1 MTRRPPPPVHPASH
15 PTHEVV
21 NQAVPVP
28 DHDAWSID
36 AAATEAVA
44 RYGAEAVSDR
54 LQSLGRIVGSR
65 HGEELADLANR
76 HTPELVAYD
85 RYGHRVDQVRFHPS
99 YHELMS
105 IAKEHGVHCYDWSR
119 EGEPGAVVGRAAL
132 HYAFYQLEAGT
143 TCPITMT
150 HAVVP
155 SLKHSPEVAAEWV
168 PRVLEES
175 YDERFVPATEKSG
188 VTFGMAMTEKQ
199 GGSDVRANST
209 RAVVAPDGTSSI
221 TGHKWFCSAP
231 MSDAFLTLA
240 YDSDGLSCFLVPRF
254 RPDGSANAFHIQRLK
269 DKLGNR
275 SNASSEIEYRDT
287 WGQRVGA
294 PGRGVAT
301 ILEMVAQTRLD
312 VALGEA
318 ASMRQALRYAVHH
331 ARHRAA
337 FGKRLVEQPLMR
349 NVLADLA
356 VEVEAAVALAF
367 RVAAAFDRQEA
378 ALARVLTPI
387 SKYYLGKAAINHIA
401 ECLECH
407 GGNGYAEDWPM
418 ARLYREAPL
427 GSIWEGSGNVQ
438 CLDVLRAMH
447 KEPASVEALRAELA
461 RHRGTDPRLDRVHA
475 AVGQALG
482 APESL
487 PFHAR
492 RLAED
497 AAVAVQAGL
506 LIDHA
511 PEAVAEAFLARLE
524 APGRQYGRLP
534 HGTDTELLIA
544 RAGAP
549 EAS

>member
-1 MTRRPPPPVHPASH
+1 MTPDAVHT
-15 PTHEVV
+15 THEVF
-21 NQAVPVP
+21 NQARPMP
-28 DHDAWSID
+28 SHDAWSVD
-36 AAATEAVA
+36 AAATEALA
-44 RYGAEAVSDR
+44 RYGGGAATDR
-54 LQSLGRIVGSR
+54 LQSLGRIVGSA
-65 HGEELADLANR
+65 HGESLADLANR
-76 HTPELVAYD
+76 HPPELVAYD

-99 YHELMS
+99 YHELMA
-105 IAKEHGVHCYDWSR
+105 IAKEHGVHSYDWAR
-119 EGEPGAVVGRAAL
+119 PGEAGAVVGRAAL
-132 HYAFYQLEAGT
+132 HYVYYQLEAGT

-155 SLKHSPEVAAEWV
+155 SLQHSPEVAAAWM
-168 PRVLEES
+168 PRVLAES
-175 YDERFVPATEKSG
+175 YDERFLPASEKTG
-188 VTFGMAMTEKQ
+188 VSFGMAMTEKQ
-199 GGSDVRANST
+199 GGSDVRANT
-209 RAVVAPDGTSSI
+209 TLAVVRPDGTAEL

-240 YDSDGLSCFLVPRF
+240 QCDAGLSCFLVPRF
-254 RPDGSANAFHIQRLK
+254 RPDGSVNGFHVQRLK
-269 DKLGNR
+269 EKLGNR
-275 SNASSEIEYRDT
+275 SNASSEIEYRSA
-287 WGQRVGA
+287 WAQRVGE

-331 ARHRAA
+331 TRHRSA
-337 FGKRLVEQPLMR
+337 FGRRLIEQPLMQ

-356 VEVEAAVALAF
+356 VEVEASVALAF
-367 RVAAAFDRQEA
+367 RVAAAFDRGET

-387 SKYYLGKAAINHIA
+387 SKYFLGKQAINHIA

-438 CLDVLRAMH
+438 CLDLLRAMH
-447 KEPASVEALRAELA
+447 KAPESVAALQGELL
-461 RHRGTDPRLDRVHA
+461 RHQGTDPRLDRVHA
-475 AVGQALG
+475 SVMRTLG
-482 APESL
+482 DPAGVA
-487 PFHAR
+487 FHAR

-511 PEAVAEAFLARLE
+511 PQAVAEAFLARLDS
-524 APGRQYGRLP
+524 PGRQYGRLP
-534 HGTDTELLIA
+534 HGTDVEEIIA
-544 RAGAP
+544 RSGAP
-549 EAS
+549 V

>member
-1 MTRRPPPPVHPASH
+1 MIDATDAAQA
-15 PTHEVV
+15 THRVV
-21 NQAVPVP
+21 NQSVPVP
-28 DHDAWSID
+28 SHDAWSLD
-36 AAATEAVA
+36 DAATEAVA
-44 RYGAEAVSDR
+44 RYGGDGAGDR
-54 LQSLGRIVGSR
+54 LQSLGRLVGSA
-65 HGEELADLANR
+65 HGEELAHLANR
-76 HTPELVAYD
+76 HGPELVAYD
-85 RYGHRVDQVRFHPS
+85 RFGHRVDQVRFHPS
-99 YHELMS
+99 YHELMG
-105 IAKEHGVHCYDWSR
+105 IAKDHGVHCYDWAR
-119 EGEPGAVVGRAAL
+119 QGEAGAVVARAAL
-132 HYAFYQLEAGT
+132 HYVFYQLEAGT

-175 YDERFVPATEKSG
+175 YDPRFLPAAEKTG

-209 RAVVAPDGTSSI
+209 RAVVAPDGTARI
-221 TGHKWFCSAP
+221 DGHKWFCSAP

-240 YDSDGLSCFLVPRF
+240 YEEQALSCFLVPRF
-254 RPDGSANAFHIQRLK
+254 RPDGSVNPFHVQRLK

-275 SNASSEIEYRDT
+275 SNASSEIEYRGT
-287 WGQRVGA
+287 WGQRVGDA
-294 PGRGVAT
+294 GRGVAT

-331 ARHRAA
+331 ARHRVA

-367 RVAAAFDRQEA
+367 RLAAAFDREET
-378 ALARVLTPI
+378 ALGRVLTPI
-387 SKYYLGKAAINHIA
+387 SKYFLGKVAINHIA

-447 KEPASVEALRAELA
+447 KEPESVEALRSELG
-461 RHRGTDPRLDRVHA
+461 RHAGTDPRLDGLHTA
-475 AVGQALG
+475 ILGALG
-482 APESL
+482 DRAAL
-487 PFHAR
+487 VFHAR

-497 AAVAVQAGL
+497 VAVAVQAGL

-511 PEAVAEAFLARLE
+511 PQAVADAFLARLDS
-524 APGRQYGRLP
+524 PGRQYGRLP
-534 HGTDTELLIA
+534 HGTDVEAILA

-549 EAS
+549 G